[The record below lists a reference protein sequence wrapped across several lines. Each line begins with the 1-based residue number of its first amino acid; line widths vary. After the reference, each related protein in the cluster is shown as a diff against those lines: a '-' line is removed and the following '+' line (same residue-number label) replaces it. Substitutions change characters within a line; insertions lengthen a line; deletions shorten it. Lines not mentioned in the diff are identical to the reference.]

1 MRRFMLALAAAAV
14 LAAGTAEPKP
24 ARAATAATAATVAAT
39 NWCFL
44 YCDSIYLGCKALV
57 GKVDEEACKEW
68 RKGCLEGC
76 KVQ

>member
-1 MRRFMLALAAAAV
+1 MRRLILALAAVAI
-14 LAAGTAEPKP
+14 LAAGTADPKP
-24 ARAATAATAATVAAT
+24 ARAATVAAT

-57 GKVDEEACKEW
+57 GKVDEEACKAW
-68 RKGCLEGC
+68 REGCIEGC